1 MTIID
6 RINAVSERFD
16 RHSHWEDKYKELI
29 DFGKTLDE
37 LPEVDCTE
45 KFKVKGCQSQVW
57 LKPHYHDGVVDFK
70 ANSDAVLV
78 KGIVALITNVYSGAT
93 PNEIIETKPTFLK
106 DLGITEHLSMNRTN
120 GLASM
125 LKQVQMYGVVF
136 KSLLDKGVQSADP
149 FQ

>member
-1 MTIID
+1 MAINERID
-6 RINAVSERFD
+6 AVSERFNK
-16 RHSHWEDKYKELI
+16 HSHWEDKYKELI
-29 DFGKTLDE
+29 DFGKTLNE
-37 LPEVDCTE
+37 LPEEECLD

-78 KGIVALITNVYSGAT
+78 KGIVALISTVYSGST

-125 LKQVQMYGVVF
+125 IKQVQMYGVVF
-136 KSLLDKGVQSADP
+136 KSLLDKGVDSADP
-149 FQ
+149 F

>member
-1 MTIID
+1 MAINERID
-6 RINAVSERFD
+6 AVSERFN

-29 DFGKTLDE
+29 DFGKTLNE
-37 LPEVDCTE
+37 LPEEECLD

-57 LKPHYHDGVVDFK
+57 LKPHYHDGVVDFR

-78 KGIVALITNVYSGAT
+78 KGIVALISTVYSGST

-125 LKQVQMYGVVF
+125 IKQVQMYGVVF
-136 KSLLDKGVQSADP
+136 KSLLDKGVNSADP
-149 FQ
+149 F